1 MTQRP
6 ISIFKALQALS
17 PKGSIMPDSPNPQL
31 YYCYNQTTQTWNPVQ
46 ADTAP
51 EPTTTTTINTSTT
64 PLKTFTLTTW
74 NIDFQQRC
82 KAERTR
88 AGLNYLSKALLRPN
102 DDKTND
108 VTPINIIFLQEMVPN
123 DLTIIQQTKWIQDN
137 FFITDLN
144 HTQWRSSYGTTTLID
159 KRCHVQRV
167 FRVPYSTSRMQRD
180 GLFVD
185 LDCQQGGGTG
195 SEIGTLRLCN
205 THLESLLSNPPIRP
219 MQLYLASQ
227 FMHGS
232 GPGETDLPTPH
243 AAILAG
249 DLNAFAPEDL
259 TAPNECGLHDAFL
272 VLGGK
277 DGTEESFTWGQ
288 QIPDWLREKFGCS
301 RMDKVLFCGGLEV
314 DRLERIGAGE
324 MVWIEYPD
332 MSDEETEDE
341 KGEEM
346 WITDHLG
353 LSAEFRITG
362 LGGRVD

>member
-6 ISIFKALQALS
+6 ISIFKRLQALS
-17 PKGSIMPDSPNPQL
+17 PKGSIMPDMPDPQP
-31 YYCYNQTTQTWNPVQ
+31 YYSYNHTTQTWSPVET
-46 ADTAP
+46 DSTV
-51 EPTTTTTINTSTT
+51 EPTTTTTTTTTINTNTT

-74 NIDFQQRC
+74 NIDFQQPC
-82 KAERTR
+82 KAERTQ
-88 AGLNYLSKALLRPN
+88 AGLNYLSTVLLKPS
-102 DDKTND
+102 DDKNND

-123 DLTIIQQTKWIQDN
+123 DLTIIQQTKWIQDH

-144 HTQWRSSYGTTTLID
+144 HTQWRGSYGTTTLID
-159 KRCHVQRV
+159 RRCHVQRV

-185 LDCQQGGGTG
+185 LDCQEGGETG
-195 SEIGTLRLCN
+195 GTLRLCN

-219 MQLYLASQ
+219 MQLHLASQ

-259 TAPNECGLHDAFL
+259 TAPNECALRDAFL

-288 QIPDWLREKFGCS
+288 QIPNWLREKFGCS

-314 DRLERIGAGE
+314 ERLERIGAGE

-332 MSDEETEDE
+332 VSDEETEDE
-341 KGEEM
+341 KGEEV

-353 LSAEFRITG
+353 LCADFRITR
-362 LGGRVD
+362 LGGE